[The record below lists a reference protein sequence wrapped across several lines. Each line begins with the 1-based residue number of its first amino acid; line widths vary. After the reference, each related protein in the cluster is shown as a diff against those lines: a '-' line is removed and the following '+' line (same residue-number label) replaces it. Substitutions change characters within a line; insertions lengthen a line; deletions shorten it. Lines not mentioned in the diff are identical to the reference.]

1 MPLAA
6 TAEQIIQSLVGN
18 GYDDVDFQVML
29 EVAARGSGLQLEP
42 ENVYV
47 DDGLSPVGTDNGGAR
62 TTAATPPQ
70 Q

>member
-6 TAEQIIQSLVGN
+6 TAEQIIQGLVGN
-18 GYDDVDFQVML
+18 GYDNVDFQVLL
-29 EVAARGSGLQLEP
+29 EVAANASGLQLKP

-47 DDGLSPVGTDNGGAR
+47 DDGLSPVGTDNGGR